1 VLLCPLL
8 FVFHLGYT
16 AILYAICQSLHMY
29 LGYASTDTSAITAL
43 PGTLPEY
50 LNYIQYPSLSQ
61 TLLYVAAAG
70 VISMVIYFLVT
81 RLYFR
86 HMAIDLF
93 DNGNR
98 ERLVK
103 ATIKA
108 AGGVENIKMTQSGIS
123 SMTLS
128 VYDPNKADMDRLK
141 KMGAFR
147 IYETRAGYV
156 ICFGAASTMIRM
168 GVTTAIR
175 DSIRSVN
182 TN

>member
-1 VLLCPLL
+1 
-8 FVFHLGYT
+8 VFHLGYA

-29 LGYASTDTSAITAL
+29 LGYASTDTSTITAL

-123 SMTLS
+123 SMTIG
-128 VYDPNKADMDRLK
+128 VYDPNKVDMNRMK
-141 KMGAFR
+141 KLGTYR
-147 IYETRAGYV
+147 IYESRAGYV
-156 ICFGAASTMIRM
+156 ICFGAGSTMIRRGIM
-168 GVTTAIR
+168 DAMREG
-175 DSIRSVN
+175 IRSVN